1 MEKEILKIVT
11 KSEASR
17 RLSSFGER
25 RNTGSQLLMFPSLL
39 GYMNLHNSSIFQ
51 FLFLSLDVI
60 LFIITLFLY
69 PSPFNLTWL
78 GSLGG
83 GSRHRYTYSPIP
95 STSFLFGNAYPWKYM
110 CIHTHTHTHT
120 YTLTYTHTLLSA
132 PPYCPLGRSV
142 NFSPVETRWVSLS
155 NSVVQY

>member
-1 MEKEILKIVT
+1 MT

-51 FLFLSLDVI
+51 FLFLSLDVTI
-60 LFIITLFLY
+60 VYHHSFSLPFPIQSYLIREGVWEEDPDTDTHIVLFL
-69 PSPFNLTWL
+69 PLPFFL
-78 GSLGG
+78 GMPTH
-83 GSRHRYTYSPIP
+83 GSTCVY
-95 STSFLFGNAYPWKYM
+95 
-110 CIHTHTHTHT
+110 THTHTHT